1 MSRLK
6 IAVLISGGGSN
17 LQALIDAV
25 EQGSIKG
32 EITVVISD
40 KENAYGLQRAKE
52 HNIEA
57 IAINKK
63 SFDNKND
70 FDAEMSKQLKSRNVD
85 LIILGGFLSILPMDI
100 IKEYEGR
107 IINIHPSLIP
117 SFCGNGFY
125 GERVHK
131 AVIEY
136 GVKVSGATV
145 HFVDEGTDT
154 GAIILQQAV
163 TVADEDTAETLAAK
177 VLEVEHWLIVKAAAL
192 FCDGKLTVQGRRV
205 KIL

>member
-1 MSRLK
+1 MSRLN
-6 IAVLISGGGSN
+6 IAVLISGSGSN
-17 LQALIDAV
+17 LQALIDAALN
-25 EQGSIKG
+25 GTING
-32 EITVVISD
+32 NIAVVISD
-40 KENAYGLQRAKE
+40 KENAYGLQRAKK

-63 SFDNKND
+63 SFDSKTN
-70 FDAEMSKQLKSRNVD
+70 FDAEMSKQLKSRD
-85 LIILGGFLSILPMDI
+85 IGLIILAGYLSILPTDI
-100 IKEYEGR
+100 VKEYEGR
-107 IINIHPSLIP
+107 VINIHPSLIP

-136 GVKVSGATV
+136 GAKVSGATV

-154 GAIILQQAV
+154 GAIILQQSV
-163 TVADEDTAETLAAK
+163 TVVYEDTAETLAAK
-177 VLEVEHWLIVKAAAL
+177 VLEVEHQLIVKAAAL
-192 FCDGKLTVQGRRV
+192 FCDEKLEIQGRRV

>member
-1 MSRLK
+1 MSRLN

-17 LQALIDAV
+17 LQALIDATL
-25 EQGSIKG
+25 QGTINGK
-32 EITVVISD
+32 IAVVISD
-40 KENAYGLQRAKE
+40 KENAYGLQRAKN

-63 SFDNKND
+63 SFDTKTS
-70 FDAEMSKQLKSRNVD
+70 FDAEMSKQLKGRDID
-85 LIILGGFLSILPMDI
+85 LIILAGFLSILPMDI

-136 GVKVSGATV
+136 GAKVSGATV

-154 GAIILQQAV
+154 GAIILQYAV
-163 TVADEDTAETLAAK
+163 AVDDEDNAKTLAAK
-177 VLEVEHWLIVKAAAL
+177 VLEVEHQLIVKATAL
-192 FCDGKLTVQGRRV
+192 FCDGKLTIQDRRV

>member
-1 MSRLK
+1 MSRLN

-17 LQALIDAV
+17 LQALIDATL
-25 EQGSIKG
+25 QGTINGK
-32 EITVVISD
+32 IAVVISD
-40 KENAYGLQRAKE
+40 KENAYGLQRAKN

-63 SFDNKND
+63 SFDTKTS
-70 FDAEMSKQLKSRNVD
+70 FDAEMSKQLKGRDIN
-85 LIILGGFLSILPMDI
+85 LIILAGFLSILPMDI

-136 GVKVSGATV
+136 GAKVSGATV

-154 GAIILQQAV
+154 GAIILQHAV
-163 TVADEDTAETLAAK
+163 PVDYEDNAKTLADK
-177 VLEVEHWLIVKAAAL
+177 VLEVEHQLIVKAAAL
-192 FCDGKLTVQGRRV
+192 FCDEKLEIQGRRV

>member
-25 EQGSIKG
+25 EQGNIKG

-40 KENAYGLQRAKE
+40 KENAYGLQRAKK

-63 SFDNKND
+63 SFDSKNA
-70 FDAEMSKQLKSRNVD
+70 FDAEMSKQLRSRNVD

-131 AVIEY
+131 AAIEY

-192 FCDGKLTVQGRRV
+192 FCDGKLAIQGRRV

>member
-25 EQGSIKG
+25 EQGNINGK
-32 EITVVISD
+32 IAVVISD
-40 KENAYGLQRAKE
+40 KENAYGLKRAKE
-52 HNIEA
+52 HNIEG

-63 SFDNKND
+63 SFDSKTN
-70 FDAEMSKQLKSRNVD
+70 FDAEMSKQLRSRNVD
-85 LIILGGFLSILPMDI
+85 LIILAGFLSILPMDI
-100 IKEYEGR
+100 IKEYEGK

-125 GERVHK
+125 GEKVHK

-136 GVKVSGATV
+136 GVKVSGATA

-163 TVADEDTAETLAAK
+163 TVTDEDTAETLAAK
-177 VLEVEHWLIVKAAAL
+177 ILVVEHWLLVKAVAL
-192 FCDGKLTVQGRRV
+192 FCDGKLTIQGRRV

>member
-25 EQGSIKG
+25 EQGNIKG
-32 EITVVISD
+32 KIAVVISD
-40 KENAYGLQRAKE
+40 KENAYGLQRAKDN
-52 HNIEA
+52 NIEA
-57 IAINKK
+57 VAINKK
-63 SFDNKND
+63 SFDSKTN
-70 FDAEMSKQLKSRNVD
+70 FDAEMSKQLRSRNVD
-85 LIILGGFLSILPMDI
+85 LIILAGFLSILPMDI
-100 IKEYEGR
+100 IKEYEGK

-125 GERVHK
+125 GEKVHK

-163 TVADEDTAETLAAK
+163 TVTDEDTAETLAAK
-177 VLEVEHWLIVKAAAL
+177 VLVVEHWLIVKAVAL
-192 FCDGKLTVQGRRV
+192 FCDGKLTIQGRRV

>member
-1 MSRLK
+1 LSRLN

-17 LQALIDAV
+17 LQALIDATL
-25 EQGSIKG
+25 QGTINGK
-32 EITVVISD
+32 IAVVISD
-40 KENAYGLQRAKE
+40 KENAYGLQRAKN

-63 SFDNKND
+63 SFDTKTS
-70 FDAEMSKQLKSRNVD
+70 FDAEMSKQLKGRDIN
-85 LIILGGFLSILPMDI
+85 LIILAGFLSILPMDI

-136 GVKVSGATV
+136 GAKVSGATV

-154 GAIILQQAV
+154 GAIILQHAV
-163 TVADEDTAETLAAK
+163 PVDYEDNAKTLADK
-177 VLEVEHWLIVKAAAL
+177 VLEVEHQLIVKAAAL
-192 FCDGKLTVQGRRV
+192 FCDEKLEIQGRRV